1 MTMWKVFVTNHIEYN
16 AVIVTARDEY
26 DRVLAEHMSILDCD
40 RDVTGA
46 LLVSLIDVMH
56 KLSAGNNI
64 KLVDFDPAFT
74 NKMVYRCRVWRK
86 FDWNVTMLIMYI
98 VSYGKSYGICVGSTR
113 FTLCTLWLYHK
124 LVLKKYLKNRCL
136 VDFTHVCA

>member
-1 MTMWKVFVTNHIEYN
+1 MRFYKIAKYLIYTDSGDLVMTMRKVFVTNHIEYN

-26 DRVLAEHMSILDCD
+26 NRVLAEHMSILDQD

-64 KLVDFDPAFT
+64 KLVDFDTAFT
-74 NKMVYRCRVWRK
+74 NKFVYRCRIWRK
-86 FDWNVTMLIMYI
+86 FDWNVYDADHVHRELWEELWRLR
-98 VSYGKSYGICVGSTR
+98 R
-113 FTLCTLWLYHK
+113 FNKIYTVHSVATP
-124 LVLKKYLKNRCL
+124 
-136 VDFTHVCA
+136 